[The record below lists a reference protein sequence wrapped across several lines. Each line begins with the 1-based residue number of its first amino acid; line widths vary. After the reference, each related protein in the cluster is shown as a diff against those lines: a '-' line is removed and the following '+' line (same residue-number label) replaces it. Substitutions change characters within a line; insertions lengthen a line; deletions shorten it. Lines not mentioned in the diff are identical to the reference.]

1 MPNNG
6 LSIRH
11 ECHGYYIAACLG
23 VRFAGVWKQSG
34 GLMDFHLHI
43 MVSGWRPPQVAEL
56 GRYAAPRSLE
66 VFAARDFAAGEFAPC
81 LRGGHWFCFQSRGN
95 ISASHFGL
103 SAG

>member
-34 GLMDFHLHI
+34 GLMDFLDTAT
-43 MVSGWRPPQVAEL
+43 GGNFTA
-56 GRYAAPRSLE
+56 RSLPEAREKLEAHRKEFE
-66 VFAARDFAAGEFAPC
+66 V
-81 LRGGHWFCFQSRGN
+81 
-95 ISASHFGL
+95 
-103 SAG
+103 